1 MLGNSLQRRIE
12 GLVVRVDA
20 LRGLRSLVGLPPD
33 RDITERQW
41 RVLESQLGA
50 AASSLRSQVTGAARI
65 LLAHAAD
72 DRAARKLN
80 TALGRLEFDLARNFT
95 FFDTYMD
102 VLTQRLTP
110 ELGDLLSG
118 CDALAWDALHRDHPA
133 LRVLEPP
140 LVFCDRGFGASI
152 IREGVRLPRLPA
164 NPLPL
169 IQIPYARLQEKYNLT
184 SVLHEVGHQTLVQ
197 LRLVRP
203 VREAIHRAVSRV
215 DPELAGYFAMWSS
228 EIGPDFWTFG
238 LAGSAGAASLRELF
252 ALPLEQVVQVSPH
265 DPHPPMYL
273 RVLLSFEWCRQVWG
287 RGPWDR
293 WEREWQTLYPLDDAP
308 PRLAR
313 LMERGRAQ
321 LPRVS
326 RVLLQTRF
334 RSLNGRTLLSLFDLR
349 MVNPGRLGPIADGAA
364 KGRLNLRG
372 LAPCAQLAVFRMV
385 RDQGQAG
392 VEDLDSIMT
401 RWLSNLARQR
411 PYSRTGVGS
420 ATGGLLAVAGGHA

>member
-1 MLGNSLQRRIE
+1 MLGHSLQRRIE
-12 GLVVRVDA
+12 GMVVRVDA
-20 LRGLRSLVGLPPD
+20 LGGLRSLVGLPP
-33 RDITERQW
+33 RQDITERQW
-41 RVLESQLGA
+41 RVLEGQLD
-50 AASSLRSQVTGAARI
+50 AASSTLRLRVTDAART
-65 LLAHAAD
+65 LLAQAAD
-72 DRAARKLN
+72 QQAARRLN

-110 ELGDLLSG
+110 ELGGLLSG

-184 SVLHEVGHQTLVQ
+184 SVLHEVGHQALTQ
-197 LRLVRP
+197 LGLVRP
-203 VREAIHRAVSRV
+203 IREAIRRAVSRV
-215 DPELAGYFAMWSS
+215 DRNLAGYYALWSS

-238 LAGSAGAASLRELF
+238 LAGPAEAASLRDLF
-252 ALPLEQVVQVSPH
+252 ALPLEQVLQVSAH

-287 RGPWDR
+287 RGRWDG
-293 WEREWQTLYPLDDAP
+293 WEREWLTLYPLETAP
-308 PRLAR
+308 PGVAR
-313 LMERGRAQ
+313 LMERGRTQ

-326 RVLLQTRF
+326 RVLLETTF
-334 RSLNGRTLLSLFDLR
+334 RPLNGRTLPDLLDLKTVDPR
-349 MVNPGRLGPIADGAA
+349 RLEGIA
-364 KGRLNLRG
+364 KGAQAGGLNLKG
-372 LAPCAQLAVFRMV
+372 LPPCAQLAVFRTV
-385 RDQGQAG
+385 RDQGHVG
-392 VEDLDSIMT
+392 VEDLNSIMT

-411 PYSRTGVGS
+411 PYLRARVAAGN
-420 ATGGLLAVAGGHA
+420 AMALAGHHA

>member
-1 MLGNSLQRRIE
+1 MLGHSLQRRVE
-12 GLVVRVDA
+12 GLVVRADA
-20 LRGLRSLVGLPPD
+20 LRGLRSLVGLPPGQ
-33 RDITERQW
+33 DITERQW
-41 RVLESQLGA
+41 RVLESQLGV
-50 AASSLRSQVTGAARI
+50 AASSLRSQVTGAARV
-65 LLAHAAD
+65 LLAHAGD
-72 DRAARKLN
+72 ERAARRLN
-80 TALGRLEFDLARNFT
+80 TALGQLELDLARNFT

-110 ELGDLLSG
+110 ELGGLLSG

-133 LRVLEPP
+133 LWVLEPP

-152 IREGVRLPRLPA
+152 VREGVRLPRLPA

-169 IQIPYARLQEKYNLT
+169 IQIPYARLHEKYNLT
-184 SVLHEVGHQTLVQ
+184 SVLHEVGHQALTQ
-197 LRLVRP
+197 LRLVQP
-203 VREAIHRAVSRV
+203 VREAIRRAVSRS
-215 DPELAGYFAMWSS
+215 DNELASWYALWSS

-252 ALPLEQVVQVSPH
+252 ALPLDQVVQVSPH

-273 RVLLSFEWCRQVWG
+273 RVLLAFEWCRQVWG

-293 WEREWQTLYPLDDAP
+293 WEREWRTLYPLAAAP

-313 LMERGRAQ
+313 LMERGCAQ

-326 RVLLQTRF
+326 RVLLETRF
-334 RSLNGRTLLSLFDLR
+334 RSLDGRTLPSLLDLR
-349 MVNPGRLGPIADGAA
+349 TMHPVRLERVARRTREGRLD
-364 KGRLNLRG
+364 LRG

-385 RDQGQAG
+385 RDQGQVG
-392 VEDLDSIMT
+392 VEELDSMMA

-411 PYSRTGVGS
+411 PYATTGVTVASGS
-420 ATGGLLAVAGGHA
+420 LMAVAGHA